1 MKAIRYYSIDSR
13 VDLCQ
18 SESNIWF
25 IRSLEKSQYG
35 YNWTKWKYL
44 GKLNKAKRQY
54 IEYQTLNGNEIKEY
68 VLEFTFDGSFTYNV
82 KLKNK
87 RSVEG
92 LKFRLP
98 N

>member
-1 MKAIRYYSIDSR
+1 MKAIRYYSIDNM

-25 IRSLEKSQYG
+25 VRSLEKSRYG
-35 YNWTKWKYL
+35 YNWTKWKCL

-68 VLEFTFDGSFTYNV
+68 VLEFTFDESFTYNI

-87 RSVEG
+87 RSVKG